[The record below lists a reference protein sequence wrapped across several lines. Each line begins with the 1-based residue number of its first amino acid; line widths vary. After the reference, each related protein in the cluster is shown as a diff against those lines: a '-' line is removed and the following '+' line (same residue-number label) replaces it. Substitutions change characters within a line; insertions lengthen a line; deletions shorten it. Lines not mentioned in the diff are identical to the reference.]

1 VGLPGRGFHDLGE
14 CGTLHPL
21 QQCQDCGGFA
31 ALANTRSLRLGA
43 FLGALAALLST
54 NPPGLRAPVM
64 DVLTA
69 VTTGQTG
76 PTLRLDRRSAFQV
89 PL

>member
-1 VGLPGRGFHDLGE
+1 MVRRERRRG
-14 CGTLHPL
+14 PL
-21 QQCQDCGGFA
+21 QQCQDYGGLA

-43 FLGALAALLST
+43 FLGALAALLSA

-64 DVLTA
+64 DVLTGM
-69 VTTGQTG
+69 TTGQTR
-76 PTLRLDRRSAFQV
+76 PTLRLDRWSAFPV